1 MSNIPLSLRE
11 HRVEEATSMR
21 CCAQGK
27 LREAS
32 ERSRSLSRSPFTH
45 CVGFKLH
52 GQELTQS
59 TVEAAYQQ
67 LVALYAKDEIK
78 AAAEYVYWFQREQ
91 DLIEELKKA
100 KG

>member
-21 CCAQGK
+21 CSAQVK
-27 LREAS
+27 LREAA
-32 ERSRSLSRSPFTH
+32 EQSRSLARTPFTL
-45 CVGFKLH
+45 CVGFELH
-52 GQELTQS
+52 GKVLTHS
-59 TVEAAYQQ
+59 TIEAAYQQ
-67 LVALYAKDEIK
+67 LATLYAKAEVK

>member
-11 HRVEEATSMR
+11 HRVEEATGMR
-21 CCAQGK
+21 CSAQGK
-27 LREAS
+27 LQKATEQL
-32 ERSRSLSRSPFTH
+32 RSLSRTPFTL
-45 CVGFKLH
+45 CGGFELH
-52 GQELTQS
+52 GQVLTHD
-59 TVEAAYQQ
+59 TIEAAYQQ
-67 LVALYAKDEIK
+67 LVTVYANAEVK